1 MKFKANR
8 KGMNELLHSEMVK
21 TEIAR
26 RAKRIAAQ
34 ANANA
39 PVGET
44 GALSA
49 SHHVVEDETDR
60 ARARVVSELPYAI
73 TVEANT
79 GYFSRALDGGVE

>member
-1 MKFKANR
+1 MKLKLDR

-21 TEIAR
+21 DEIAS

-44 GALSA
+44 GNLSR
-49 SHHVVEDETDR
+49 SHQVVEDETDR

-79 GYFSRALDGGVE
+79 GYFSRALEGGAE